1 MHLHLLNSI
10 KTILFLAICM
20 ACALEPAKSMTVAN
34 SFLGKGVEYISPMF
48 SPQHLTSIKLVHRN
62 MIEMQS
68 VF

>member
-20 ACALEPAKSMTVAN
+20 TYALEPAKSMALAN
-34 SFLGKGVEYISPMF
+34 FFLDKGVEYISPII
-48 SPQHLTSIKLVHRN
+48 SPQHLTSIKSFTK
-62 MIEMQS
+62 IEMQS